1 MASSLNS
8 SDYTCITHYTSNDS
22 SETSFQPA
30 NDSSETSFQPVSDL
44 KTSSVLPVPLPLSSS
59 SSSSIISSS
68 SDENTSSLKK
78 STKFHIPHSSVA
90 NHYLRKNTTHSALGS
105 RLASKSNLGSQDEDD
120 IEAITGRISK
130 DLNLLKL
137 KLKEKKETTSGSQST
152 STSTPDTTT
161 SQTTVVSLINQL
173 ADITSKK
180 KNTSNRYSFFP
191 IKDEE
196 AFAFYKSQEA
206 SVWSANEMDFI
217 RDKKDYEN
225 LEPRLKHLVDM
236 ILGFFAPGDGLI
248 AQNLVFRFLLECET
262 FEEQAMFITQMF
274 IELVHAETY
283 GMTIMVFHPKEE
295 DQKRIF
301 SMCEELPCVKA
312 KTDWMNKYMYAD
324 IPKSMRYLAFS
335 ACEGIFFSVLFS
347 IIFWFRSKGILQ
359 NFIFSNEQIS
369 KDEGMHRD
377 FGALLFRRE
386 IKKNP
391 FDGWE
396 AQADQILE
404 EALTIELEFLKALVP
419 EPIDDLSFESLSDY
433 AKVVTDSLRVQLG
446 LGQKY
451 KIKNTLSWMND
462 ISLTQKTN
470 FYEGRVGN
478 YQSFSKKEALNWKT
492 RVGLEEKKVD
502 VFDTPDQMDF

>member
-1 MASSLNS
+1 MASSLNT
-8 SDYTCITHYTSNDS
+8 SDYFNASGSGS
-22 SETSFQPA
+22 S
-30 NDSSETSFQPVSDL
+30 PVIESDL
-44 KTSSVLPVPLPLSSS
+44 KTSFDLGELSSS
-59 SSSSIISSS
+59 LPSLSSSGG
-68 SDENTSSLKK
+68 LKK

-90 NHYLRKNTTHSALGS
+90 NHYLRKNQSQSALGS
-105 RLASKSNLGSQDEDD
+105 RLSSKSSSSSLSSTSTDEEDIGAITERISKLSSELNLLTRKLEEKKEKSKSNS
-120 IEAITGRISK
+120 
-130 DLNLLKL
+130 
-137 KLKEKKETTSGSQST
+137 SQS
-152 STSTPDTTT
+152 
-161 SQTTVVSLINQL
+161 VVSLINQL
-173 ADITSKK
+173 AEITSKK
-180 KNTSNRYSFFP
+180 KDTSTRYSFFP

-196 AFAFYKSQEA
+196 AFAFYKKQENA
-206 SVWSANEMDFI
+206 VWSSNEMDFI

-225 LEPRLKHLVDM
+225 LEPRLKHLVDL

-248 AQNLVFRFLLECET
+248 AQNLVFRFLLECES

-283 GMTIMVFHPKEE
+283 GMTIMVFHPRDE
-295 DQKRIF
+295 DQQRIF

-312 KTDWMNKYMYAD
+312 KIDWMNKYMYAD

-359 NFIFSNEQIS
+359 NFIFSNQQIS
-369 KDEGMHRD
+369 KDEGLHRD

-396 AQADQILE
+396 AQADQILD
-404 EALTIELEFLKALVP
+404 EALEIELEFIKALVP
-419 EPIDDLSFESLSDY
+419 EPIDDLTFESLADY

-462 ISLTQKTN
+462 ISLTQKGN
-470 FYEGRVGN
+470 FYELKISD
-478 YQSFSKKEALNWKT
+478 YKSFSNQEALNWKA
-492 RVGLEEKKVD
+492 RVGLVEKKVD
-502 VFDTPDQMDF
+502 VFDNPDQMDF

>member
-1 MASSLNS
+1 MSSSLNS
-8 SDYTCITHYTSNDS
+8 SDFFNSYTP
-22 SETSFQPA
+22 SE
-30 NDSSETSFQPVSDL
+30 NHSDL
-44 KTSSVLPVPLPLSSS
+44 KTSMDLRNLPDEKSTLSES
-59 SSSSIISSS
+59 
-68 SDENTSSLKK
+68 TSTLKK

-90 NHYLRKNTTHSALGS
+90 NHIRKQHSGVLAKGNHSTANYSGLGS
-105 RLASKSNLGSQDEDD
+105 RLSSSRSVGVGVSTTDEEDVG
-120 IEAITGRISK
+120 AITERISK
-130 DLNLLKL
+130 LSSELNLLTRKL
-137 KLKEKKETTSGSQST
+137 EEKKEKSKTNQST
-152 STSTPDTTT
+152 S
-161 SQTTVVSLINQL
+161 VISLINQL
-173 ADITSKK
+173 AEITSKRK
-180 KNTSNRYSFFP
+180 DTSSRYSFFP

-196 AFAFYKSQEA
+196 AFSFYKSQESA
-206 SVWSANEMDFI
+206 IWSANEMDFI

-283 GMTIMVFHPKEE
+283 GMTIMVFHPREE

-301 SMCEELPCVKA
+301 SMCEQLPCVKA
-312 KTDWMNKYMYAD
+312 KVDWMNKYMYAD

-369 KDEGMHRD
+369 KDEGLHRD
-377 FGALLFRRE
+377 FGALLFKRE

-391 FDGWE
+391 FSGWE
-396 AQADQILE
+396 AQAEQILD
-404 EALTIELEFLKALVP
+404 EALEIELEFLKALVP

-433 AKVVTDSLRVQLG
+433 AKVVTDNLRVQLG
-446 LGQKY
+446 LGAKY

-462 ISLTQKTN
+462 ISLTQKGN
-470 FYEGRVGN
+470 FYECRIGN
-478 YQSFSKKEALNWKT
+478 YQSFSKQEALNWKA
-492 RVGLEEKKVD
+492 RVGLEEKKLD

>member
-8 SDYTCITHYTSNDS
+8 SDYVFISHYT
-22 SETSFQPA
+22 A
-30 NDSSETSFQPVSDL
+30 NDTCETTAQPVSDL
-44 KTSSVLPVPLPLSSS
+44 KTSSVLPVPLPVPLSSSSSVPHSSS
-59 SSSSIISSS
+59 SSSSDDI
-68 SDENTSSLKK
+68 NPTSSKK

-105 RLASKSNLGSQDEDD
+105 RLASKSSLGSQDEDD

-130 DLNLLKL
+130 DLNLLNR
-137 KLKEKKETTSGSQST
+137 KLKEKKETTSNSQST
-152 STSTPDTTT
+152 STTNPDTTT
-161 SQTTVVSLINQL
+161 TSQPTVISLINQL

-196 AFAFYKSQEA
+196 AFAFYKSSEA
-206 SVWSANEMDFI
+206 MIWSANEMDFLK
-217 RDKKDYEN
+217 DKKDYDN
-225 LEPRLKHLVDM
+225 LEPRLKHLVDL

-262 FEEQAMFITQMF
+262 FEEQATFIVQMF
-274 IELVHAETY
+274 MELVHAETY
-283 GMTIMVFHPKEE
+283 GMTIMVFHPREE

-301 SMCEELPCVKA
+301 EMCEELPCVKA

-359 NFIFSNEQIS
+359 NFIFSNQQIS
-369 KDEGMHRD
+369 KDEGVHRD

-396 AQADQILE
+396 AQAEQILE

-462 ISLTQKTN
+462 ISLTQKVN
-470 FYEGRVGN
+470 FYEATNPN
-478 YQSFSKKEALNWKT
+478 YSNFSRKEALNWKA

>member
-1 MASSLNS
+1 MTSPSKNS
-8 SDYTCITHYTSNDS
+8 T
-22 SETSFQPA
+22 
-30 NDSSETSFQPVSDL
+30 
-44 KTSSVLPVPLPLSSS
+44 
-59 SSSSIISSS
+59 SIIS
-68 SDENTSSLKK
+68 
-78 STKFHIPHSSVA
+78 
-90 NHYLRKNTTHSALGS
+90 
-105 RLASKSNLGSQDEDD
+105 
-120 IEAITGRISK
+120 
-130 DLNLLKL
+130 
-137 KLKEKKETTSGSQST
+137 
-152 STSTPDTTT
+152 
-161 SQTTVVSLINQL
+161 LINKL
-173 ADITSKK
+173 ADLTSKK
-180 KNTSNRYSFFP
+180 KDTTTRYSFFP

-196 AFAFYKSQEA
+196 SFEYYKKQE
-206 SVWSANEMDFI
+206 SMIWSANEMDFI
-217 RDKKDYEN
+217 RDKKDYDN

-283 GMTIMVFHPKEE
+283 GMTIMVFHPRDE

-301 SMCEELPCVKA
+301 YMCEELPCVKA
-312 KTDWMNKYMYAD
+312 KIDWMNKYMYAD

-359 NFIFSNEQIS
+359 NFIFSNQQIS
-369 KDEGMHRD
+369 KDEGLHRD
-377 FGALLFRRE
+377 FGAFLFRRE

-396 AQADQILE
+396 SKAEQILD
-404 EALTIELEFLKALVP
+404 EALEIELEFLKALVP

-433 AKVVTDSLRVQLG
+433 AKVVVDSLRVQLG
-446 LGQKY
+446 LEQKY

-462 ISLTQKTN
+462 ISLSQKGN
-470 FYEGRVGN
+470 FYECRISE
-478 YQSFSKKEALNWKT
+478 YKSFSIAEALNWRA

-502 VFDTPDQMDF
+502 VFDNPDQMDF